1 LIGGKVTLC
10 CQQDD
15 RRDEV
20 RRGKDLNGLDY
31 VEVLDDQLTIHAF
44 FLGKLPPEL
53 QKNKPGL
60 EQYFKVEG
68 GQRIRNIKVLDAD
81 PFVDP
86 DPERDDFVVIKLDK
100 YGDFSTYTLRLNG
113 VPNVDPRYD
122 SAEFSFKVN
131 CPSDLDCAPACACEP
146 PVLVEPEINYL
157 AKDYQSFRQL
167 IFDRLSVL
175 MPDWT
180 ERHVPD
186 IGVVLVEIL
195 AYTGDYLSYYQDAV
209 ATEAY
214 LDTARQRISVRRHAR
229 LVDYFLHEGC
239 NARAWVSV
247 EVDADLELDAD
258 DASFI
263 TGVTGVQVDAGNALS
278 WNDLREVA
286 AGTYEVFEPLV
297 RDRSTSIQLLQ
308 AHTEMFFYTWGQT
321 RCCIEK
327 GSTSAT
333 LLDSWVFSPDE
344 EPDEPPDDEYQNA
357 VVYNQQQSQSPQEKK
372 KDRAL
377 KLKPGDVLIFEE
389 VLGPVTGLP
398 ADADPTRRHAVTLTS
413 VNPGEDEM
421 RKTEDGLPTPY
432 VEIEWAPEDALP
444 FTFCISAIGA
454 APDCVYLEN
463 VSVARGNVILVDHGK
478 TQPAEPFGPVSTTS
492 SEAECECVDEA
503 GDVQIIPRGLAP
515 VLPRSPVTFSAS
527 LPKDDPATP
536 SWVAAASFLHQ
547 DPRKAVASVSVS
559 SEPVFAWESRYDL
572 IGSGVDDK
580 HFVVEIDNFG
590 KAHLRFGNGSLGFQ
604 PPAGMTFNVT
614 YRVGNGCAGN
624 VGAESISRLV
634 LDQTTL
640 DGVSINV
647 RNPLPA
653 QGGTEPEPT
662 AEGKLFA
669 PHSFRKQL
677 QRAII
682 ANDYQTLASR
692 NSKLQ
697 RSAGV
702 LVWTGSWFE
711 ADVAVDPK
719 GAGSTSDVLL
729 NEIKMSLEP
738 YRRLGHDLHVE
749 AAEYVP
755 LLLGLEVCALPNYQA
770 AHVKAALLEV
780 FSSRV
785 LAGGKRGFFHPDNLT
800 FGEGIYLSKIIAAAQ
815 AVTGVECVRV
825 KKFQRLFESA
835 NYEIA
840 NGVLPLRS
848 IEIAQLDNDPNF
860 PERGRLEIQMGGGR

>member
-1 LIGGKVTLC
+1 MSLC

-20 RRGKDLNGLDY
+20 RRVKGLNGLDY
-31 VEVLDDQLTIHAF
+31 VEVLDDQVTLHAF
-44 FLGKLPPEL
+44 FLGKLPKEL

-60 EQYFKVEG
+60 EHYFKIEG
-68 GQRIRNIKVLDAD
+68 GQRIKNIKVLDVD

-86 DPERDDFVVIKLDK
+86 DPERDDFVVIKLNK

-122 SAEFSFKVN
+122 RAEFSFKVN

-146 PVLVEPEINYL
+146 PLLVEPEINYL

-167 IFDRLSVL
+167 IFDRLSIL

-186 IGVVLVEIL
+186 IGVMLVEIL

-214 LDTARQRISVRRHAR
+214 IDTARQRISVRRHAR

-239 NARAWVSV
+239 NARAWLSI
-247 EVDADLELDAD
+247 EVDADLELDPN

-263 TGVTGVQVDAGNALS
+263 TRLPGPIGASNALS

-286 AGTYEVFEPLV
+286 SDTYEVFEPLV
-297 RDRSTSIQLLQ
+297 RDRSARIQLLK
-308 AHTEMFFYTWGQT
+308 AHTKIFFYTWGQT

-333 LLDSWVFSPDE
+333 LLDAWVLIPDKE
-344 EPDEPPDDEYQNA
+344 PDDEDKDQYPDKNA
-357 VVYNQQQSQSPQEKK
+357 HEYKKKQSPHPQKK
-372 KDRAL
+372 KKERTL

-389 VLGPVTGLP
+389 VIGPVTGLE
-398 ADADPTRRHAVTLTS
+398 ADADPARRHAVRLTS
-413 VNPGEDEM
+413 VKPGEDKL

-432 VEIEWAPEDALP
+432 VEVEWSAEDAVP
-444 FTFCISAIGA
+444 FTFCVSAIGA

-478 TQPAEPFGPVSTTS
+478 TQPAEPFGPVTTKAT
-492 SEAECECVDEA
+492 EGECECVDEA
-503 GDVQIIPRGLAP
+503 GDVQITPHRLSP
-515 VLPRSPVTFSAS
+515 VLTRSPITFSAGLPQDDAATS
-527 LPKDDPATP
+527 LWT
-536 SWVAAASFLHQ
+536 AAASFLNQ
-547 DPRKAVASVSVS
+547 DPRMAIANVSIS
-559 SEPVFAWESRYDL
+559 SEPTHDWESRYDL
-572 IGSGVDDK
+572 IASGGDDK

-590 KAHLRFGNGSLGFQ
+590 QAHLRFGNGSLGFQ
-604 PPAGMTFNVT
+604 PAAGMTFNVI
-614 YRVGNGCAGN
+614 YRVGNGVAGN

-634 LDQTTL
+634 LDQTSVS
-640 DGVSINV
+640 GVAIKV

-653 QGGTEPEPT
+653 KGGTKPEPIEE
-662 AEGKLFA
+662 AKLFA

-677 QRAII
+677 QRAVI
-682 ANDYQTLASR
+682 AGDYQTIAER

-697 RSAGV
+697 RAAGV
-702 LVWTGSWFE
+702 LEWTGSWYE
-711 ADVAVDPK
+711 ADVAVDPV
-719 GAGSTSDVLL
+719 GSGSFNDPLM
-729 NEIKMSLEP
+729 NEIRKSLER
-738 YRRLGHDLHVE
+738 YRRLGHDLHIE

-755 LLLGLEVCALPNYQA
+755 LLLSLEVCALPNYQA
-770 AHVKAALLEV
+770 AHVKAALLDV
-780 FSSRV
+780 FSNRA

-800 FGEGIYLSKIIAAAQ
+800 FGDGIYLSKIVAAAQ

-835 NYEIA
+835 NFEIA
-840 NGVLPLRS
+840 NGVLPLRPT
-848 IEIAQLDNDPNF
+848 EIAQLDNDPNF
-860 PERGRLEIQMGGGR
+860 PERGRLEIHMGGGR